1 MTYKCSYI
9 VFRTFWCYLKSVIMI
24 SVKKVFHWSSLLAL
38 HYITPISLL
47 FLCNRLY
54 MNIHKSLFMFS
65 ERELTYTDFFL
76 QQKQLKSLQI
86 LYVLIS
92 SKKLTNIIRICKRE
106 LWFAMY
112 KANSSEFMAYLTV
125 VQRPLKWDNLFMCQF
140 LQGIHLFKVVI

>member
-86 LYVLIS
+86 LYVFAKGGYDLLCI
-92 SKKLTNIIRICKRE
+92 KQIHQNLWLTW
-106 LWFAMY
+106 LWFSVLW
-112 KANSSEFMAYLTV
+112 NGTTYLCASFYRVFTCS
-125 VQRPLKWDNLFMCQF
+125 K
-140 LQGIHLFKVVI
+140 